1 MAGAIVFTMPGEFTF
16 DPCVLLCSLP
26 LHSSALPLCCPSAI
40 AAETLS
46 NEVYGND
53 EAGVVLTC
61 YTPDDDG
68 ISGDCQYY
76 NLYLNTN
83 IRFTDYRRC
92 PRPVVI
98 NQCFE
103 ALS

>member
-1 MAGAIVFTMPGEFTF
+1 MRAALLASAALLGSAA
-16 DPCVLLCSLP
+16 VLP
-26 LHSSALPLCCPSAI
+26 ASAI

-53 EAGVVLTC
+53 KAGVVLTC

-76 NLYLNTN
+76 ALYLEPV
-83 IRFTDYRRC
+83 IRFTEYRRAV
-92 PRPVVI
+92 RG
-98 NQCFE
+98 
-103 ALS
+103 LW

>member
-1 MAGAIVFTMPGEFTF
+1 MRAALLASAALVGSAA
-16 DPCVLLCSLP
+16 VLP
-26 LHSSALPLCCPSAI
+26 ASSI

-53 EAGVVLTC
+53 ENGVVLTC

-76 NLYLNTN
+76 ALYLEPV
-83 IRFTDYRRC
+83 IRFTEYRRAV
-92 PRPVVI
+92 RG
-98 NQCFE
+98 
-103 ALS
+103 LW

>member
-1 MAGAIVFTMPGEFTF
+1 MARAIVFTMPGEFTF
-16 DPCVLLCSLP
+16 DPMRAALLASAALVGSAAVLP
-26 LHSSALPLCCPSAI
+26 ASAI

-68 ISGDCQYY
+68 ISGSCQYY

-83 IRFTDYRRC
+83 IRFTDYKRAVRG
-92 PRPVVI
+92 
-98 NQCFE
+98 
-103 ALS
+103 LW